1 MAWCSSLSFDVDV
14 FKIFRAV
21 TIATVSAKLAIVY
34 VLASVTVDAVF
45 RCLQFSFRFRLVTV
59 VAAKLFMCA
68 IDGEICGFVMIEK
81 PYEP

>member
-1 MAWCSSLSFDVDV
+1 M
-14 FKIFRAV
+14 

-45 RCLQFSFRFRLVTV
+45 RCLQFPFRFCLVTV
-59 VAAKLFMCA
+59 VAAKLLVSSVDFKLCVL
-68 IDGEICGFVMIEK
+68 VMIEK